1 VEELLNICK
10 TMLDNADLDIAIEVS
25 SSTIILNFVVGGSL
39 ENIILRCGKYTRLR
53 VSKFEEED
61 GCFLVGK
68 TEIEVI
74 VSEKMIREFYLEDGW
89 SSIGDT
95 KISPMFSVRCD
106 GWIMLDIVC
115 GAIAWKIDD
124 SEFQAI
130 SLKHYHLT

>member
-39 ENIILRCGKYTRLR
+39 ENVVLRCGKYTRLR
-53 VSKFEEED
+53 VSKFEDDDE
-61 GCFLVGK
+61 GFLVGD
-68 TEIEVI
+68 TQIEMITSEEI
-74 VSEKMIREFYLEDGW
+74 IREFYVEDGW

-95 KISPMFSVRCD
+95 KISPIFRVRCD

-115 GAIAWKIDD
+115 GSLAWKIDD
-124 SEFQAI
+124 SEFQALPLPAI
-130 SLKHYHLT
+130 AP